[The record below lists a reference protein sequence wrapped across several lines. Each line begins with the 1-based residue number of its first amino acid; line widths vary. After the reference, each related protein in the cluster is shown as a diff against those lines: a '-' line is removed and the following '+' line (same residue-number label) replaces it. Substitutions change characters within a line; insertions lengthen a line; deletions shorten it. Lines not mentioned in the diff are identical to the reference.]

1 MQIIQYSQPLLLL
14 FHIKVGNIITIA
26 VNVSNVTDL
35 YGGSIDFVYD
45 SKLIEVQSVT
55 KGNIFASNEVLTPI
69 GPNEKIENGQA
80 SFAISMKGNKPGI
93 NSTSGTIAIIKA
105 KVLKE
110 GTVKLN
116 TTNTNTPTLTL
127 NGNTIRV
134 KLSNSNGNNIGYNFT
149 NKDISLKSNAS
160 LNIQIDKPTSNL
172 GEPITFTASS
182 NLGNDAQYRF
192 YIYID
197 NTWKL
202 VQPYSDKNTF
212 TYKAPKPGSYKVRVW
227 VVDKNNVSNFTY
239 KDLDFSVVNI
249 ASLNIQID
257 KPTSNLGEPITFTAS
272 SNLGDDAQYRF
283 YIYIDNTWKLVQPYS
298 DKNTFTYKAPKPGS
312 YKVRVWVVDKNNVSN
327 FTYKDLDFSVVNIA
341 SLNIQID
348 KPTSN
353 LGEPITFTASSN
365 LGDDA
370 QYRFYIYIDNT
381 WKLVQPYSDKN
392 TFTYKAPKSGSYK
405 VRVWVVDKNNV
416 SNFTYKDLD
425 FSVVNIASLNIQ
437 IDKPTS
443 NLGEPITFTA
453 SSNLGDDAQYRFYI
467 YIDNT
472 WKLVQPYSDKNTF
485 TYKAPKPGSYKVRVW
500 VVDKNNVSNFTYK
513 DLDFS
518 VVNIASLNIQ
528 IDKPTSNLGESITF
542 TASSNLGDDA
552 QYRFYIYIDN
562 TWKLV
567 QPYSDKNTFTYK
579 APKPGSYKVR
589 VWVVD
594 KNNVSNFTYKD
605 LDFSIK

>member
-1 MQIIQYSQPLLLL
+1 M
-14 FHIKVGNIITIA
+14 
-26 VNVSNVTDL
+26 
-35 YGGSIDFVYD
+35 
-45 SKLIEVQSVT
+45 QSVT